1 MGIFEPTFNDPLA
14 PKIDNTVKRLRF
26 KFTKY
31 LNKIHNHYILRK
43 YTDELADNLDKLTK
57 ESPTGNKYKYIDHLI
72 KAFTNQ
78 KGISDSYL
86 YSMLDMGINTLDAII
101 LYINYNSPI
110 PKINDRIFEIK
121 SINENI
127 NIQIAYDNDK
137 VVILNAFKIT
147 HIIPYYI
154 QNKLIYYKVFLKE

>member
-1 MGIFEPTFNDPLA
+1 MGIFEPTYNDPLS
-14 PKIDNTVKRLRF
+14 PKIDNTVKRLRH

-43 YTDELADNLDKLTK
+43 YSKELSDNLDKLTK
-57 ESPTGNKYKYIDHLI
+57 ESPTGNKYKYKDHLI
-72 KAFTNQ
+72 MGFTNH

-86 YSMLDMGINTLDAII
+86 YSMLELGITSESATV
-101 LYINYNSPI
+101 LYINYNIPI
-110 PKINDRIFEIK
+110 PKINDRIFEI
-121 SINENI
+121 ITTNENL
-127 NIQIAYDNDK
+127 NIQSAFNNNKIE
-137 VVILNAFKIT
+137 ILNAYKIT